1 MSLEYYHYQ
10 YYTSIHNVAFLL
22 LTATLLSFLAVNPNK
37 KRMTQVIYF
46 QVFRQIKQ
54 SAESILFFKSI
65 GGNANVVG
73 NLTV

>member
-1 MSLEYYHYQ
+1 MPNIGL
-10 YYTSIHNVAFLL
+10 VL
-22 LTATLLSFLAVNPNK
+22 LTDNVEGNEK
-37 KRMTQVIYF
+37 IKIIYF
-46 QVFRQIKQ
+46 QVFRPIKQ